1 MYHWS
6 LAKEARN
13 NWMDVL
19 ADKNGCVKCTHV
31 VECHCAPHPL
41 SVYFVSQS
49 YLLLFVNL
57 SPSASIQPFLNLMF
71 LHKHSLMLS
80 YLALYKHHGWVKLC
94 LCLKVNCIMVL
105 SCNLITMHLK
115 TSTNASIV
123 QKYYWQPYMLR
134 ENSLYHSI
142 QLQMVRILIMN
153 CLVFWAHCKKWR
165 ILMKSQVYNSIFSP
179 IFGYKYN

>member
-1 MYHWS
+1 MTINVS

-13 NWMDVL
+13 NWMDVHVL

-57 SPSASIQPFLNLMF
+57 SPSASIQPFLNLMC

-80 YLALYKHHGWVKLC
+80 YLALYKHYGLVKLR
-94 LCLKVNCIMVL
+94 LCLKVNCMMVL

-115 TSTNASIV
+115 TSTNADPLYKNIIDNHTCYEKIV
-123 QKYYWQPYMLR
+123 CT
-134 ENSLYHSI
+134 
-142 QLQMVRILIMN
+142 ILFSSRW
-153 CLVFWAHCKKWR
+153 C
-165 ILMKSQVYNSIFSP
+165 VY
-179 IFGYKYN
+179 